1 MFKGVVVKYSE
12 LSWVETCT
20 VFDIKTNIVFIK
32 TNIVFIKTNIVFIVE
47 TVVLA
52 ALSLLFNLQN
62 TGCLVLK
69 VI

>member
-20 VFDIKTNIVFIK
+20 VFDIK

>member
-20 VFDIKTNIVFIK
+20 VFG
-32 TNIVFIKTNIVFIVE
+32 IKTNIVFIVE

-62 TGCLVLK
+62 TRCLVLK